1 MNPDQKNRLEI
12 MQALEKDFS
21 GRVLEDLI
29 EVARYVEAG
38 GIERAR
44 EESQDSAAKSVGGAA
59 YISAPRT
66 WTSLDDIPYDVWAAT
81 DPDGEVICR
90 VVEGGRSV
98 WRFEAARYKGIT
110 VNDTNAPFTE
120 ARDD

>member
-38 GIERAR
+38 GIE
-44 EESQDSAAKSVGGAA
+44 QDSAGE
-59 YISAPRT
+59 SAEEA
-66 WTSLDDIPYDVWAAT
+66 DDIPEWRTWAHLEHI
-81 DPDGEVICR
+81 PDGVGAVTDADGDVICR
-90 VVEGGRSV
+90 VALGDRLV
-98 WRFEAARYKGIT
+98 WKFEDARYEVMT
-110 VNDTNAPFTE
+110 VTDDVGPFTE
-120 ARDD
+120 VLS